1 MSELVRF
8 GVSLEKPL
16 LERFDSLIRER
27 QYTNRSEALR
37 DMIRR
42 ELVQRE
48 WREGGEVAGAIT
60 LTYDHH
66 QRDVISKVTDTQH
79 GFQGVIIST
88 QHIHLDHHNCL
99 EIIAAR
105 GKAEEVQRLAD
116 ALTSIKGVRH
126 GTLSMSSTGREI
138 G

>member
-16 LERFDSLIRER
+16 LERFDALIRDR

-37 DMIRR
+37 DLIRR
-42 ELVQRE
+42 ELVRKE

-60 LTYDHH
+60 LIYNHH
-66 QRDVISKVTDTQH
+66 TRDLMAKVTDTQH
-79 GFQGVIIST
+79 DFQKVIIST
-88 QHIHLDHHNCL
+88 QHIHLDHRNCL

-105 GKAEEVQRLAD
+105 GKADDVQRLAD

>member
-1 MSELVRF
+1 MSELIRF
-8 GVSLEKPL
+8 GVSLEKSL
-16 LERFDSLIRER
+16 LERFDALIRGR

-37 DMIRR
+37 DLIRR

-48 WREGGEVAGAIT
+48 WQEGRDVAGAIT
-60 LTYDHH
+60 LIYDHH
-66 QRDVISKVTDTQH
+66 RREVLSKVTDTQH
-79 GFQGVIIST
+79 GFQKVIIST

-116 ALTSIKGVRH
+116 ALTAIKGVRH